1 MEIYSI
7 STAALSL
14 NSSLGRAFTQ
24 YLYGKFM
31 SWKLKRRLHAVILMK
46 GCSTLCQKF
55 SSSEVLFL
63 DIDVLFNQLCAPKEA
78 AEVDKPPT
86 ILEAYMAYPILRQHL
101 YAISRAYKKHIV
113 VVSKSH
119 ELVAALNI
127 PANNTHFF
135 AFSKEMDERTLPLFN
150 GSEKEHAES
159 VVKKLRTRDH
169 FTESQIV
176 VVDSMA
182 DLEAK
187 LKQKFHIQ
195 HTEI

>member
-24 YLYGKFM
+24 YLYSKFM

-55 SSSEVLFL
+55 SSSENLFL
-63 DIDVLFNQLCAPKEA
+63 DIDLLFEQLTAPKEA
-78 AEVDKPPT
+78 QEVNKPPT
-86 ILEAYMAYPILRQHL
+86 ILESYMAYPILRNHL
-101 YAISRAYKKHIV
+101 YNISRAFKRNII

-119 ELVAALNI
+119 ELVRALNI
-127 PANNTHFF
+127 PPCNTHFF
-135 AFSKEMDERTLPLFN
+135 AFSKEMDERTLPLF
-150 GSEKEHAES
+150 GGDEKLHAES
-159 VVKKLRTRDH
+159 VVKKLRTREH
-169 FTESQIV
+169 FGDSNTV
-176 VVDSMA
+176 VVESMA
-182 DLEAK
+182 DLESK
-187 LKQKFHIQ
+187 LKVKFNIQ

>member
-24 YLYGKFM
+24 YLYSKFM

-46 GCSTLCQKF
+46 GCTTLCQKF

-63 DIDVLFNQLCAPKEA
+63 DIDLLFEQLTAPKEA
-78 AEVDKPPT
+78 ADVHKPPT
-86 ILEAYMAYPILRQHL
+86 ILEAYMAYPILRNHL
-101 YAISRAYKKHIV
+101 YNISRAFKKNIV
-113 VVSKSH
+113 VVSKSY

-127 PANNTHFF
+127 PHNNTHFF
-135 AFSKEMDERTLPLFN
+135 AFSKEMDERTLPLFGN
-150 GSEKEHAES
+150 DEKSHAES
-159 VVKKLRTRDH
+159 IVKKLRTRDH

-187 LKQKFHIQ
+187 LKIKFGIQ

>member
-24 YLYGKFM
+24 YLYSKFM

-55 SSSEVLFL
+55 SSSEILFL
-63 DIDVLFNQLCAPKEA
+63 DIDLLFEQLTAPKEA
-78 AEVDKPPT
+78 QEVNKPPT
-86 ILEAYMAYPILRQHL
+86 ILEAYMAYPILRNHL
-101 YAISRAYKKHIV
+101 YNISRVYKKNIV

-119 ELVAALNI
+119 ELVRALNI
-127 PANNTHFF
+127 QPSNTFFF
-135 AFSKEMDERTLPLFN
+135 AFSKEMDERTLPLF
-150 GSEKEHAES
+150 GGDEKAHAES
-159 VVKKLRTRDH
+159 VVKKLRTREH
-169 FTESQIV
+169 FGDNHTV

-187 LKQKFHIQ
+187 LKDKFKIQ
-195 HTEI
+195 HIEI

>member
-63 DIDVLFNQLCAPKEA
+63 DIDVLFEQLCAPKSSE
-78 AEVDKPPT
+78 EVNKPPT

-101 YAISRAYKKHIV
+101 YAISRAYKKNIV

-119 ELVAALNI
+119 ELVRALNI
-127 PANNTHFF
+127 PPNNTHCFF
-135 AFSKEMDERTLPLFN
+135 FSKEMHERTLPLFN
-150 GSEKEHAES
+150 GNEKEHSES
-159 VVKKLRTRDH
+159 VVKQLRTREH
-169 FTESQIV
+169 FAESQIV

-187 LKQKFHIQ
+187 LKAKFGIH